1 MILSFFSVFAAHLEK
16 PGKIAA
22 LTYSLDITFNDVWQD
37 VEEGMKWKWSALLQE
52 DILAIIA
59 YFFI

>member
-1 MILSFFSVFAAHLEK
+1 MFAAHLEN
-16 PGKIAA
+16 PEKIAA
-22 LTYSLDITFNDVWQD
+22 FTYSLDITFNDVWQD

-59 YFFI
+59 YLFI

>member
-1 MILSFFSVFAAHLEK
+1 MFAAHLEK

-22 LTYSLDITFNDVWQD
+22 FTYSLDITFNDVWQD

-59 YFFI
+59 YLFI